1 MADCPLYVFCF
12 PIYPRL
18 TIVLSL
24 GLYLL
29 WKIGIAHGDVS
40 LSNMMYYEQDG
51 KKYGVLNDFDL
62 AAIMAVG
69 ERTPKKQGFE
79 RTGTLPFMALDLL
92 KYPNGQI
99 SRWFRHDLES
109 CMWCVVWQALAR
121 KQEHWYSDELTR
133 ISAEK
138 YQMLGLLGIS
148 YLKEEWEPFTPFLV
162 HWAES
167 FRYRDEA
174 RQKLIKFLKINEE
187 RIKAWQDADGK
198 AIDADFMRL
207 DAQAGKNMMEIEGVE
222 ALEDLSWIEIAADAL
237 S

>member
-1 MADCPLYVFCF
+1 MAFNHSTHL
-12 PIYPRL
+12 RL
-18 TIVLSL
+18 TSILFL

-79 RTGTLPFMALDLL
+79 RTGTLPFMAIDLL
-92 KYPNGQI
+92 RYPDGQI

-109 CMWCVVWQALAR
+109 CMWCLVWQALAK

-133 ISAEK
+133 ISNDKSA
-138 YQMLGLLGIS
+138 MLNALDIS
-148 YLKEEWEPFTPFLV
+148 HLKQEWEPFTLFLV
-162 HWAES
+162 HWARS
-167 FRYRDEA
+167 FRNRGDA
-174 RQKLIKFLKINEE
+174 HKSLTLILKDDEE
-187 RIKAWQDADGK
+187 RIKIWQDADGK
-198 AIDADFMRL
+198 AIDADFMRP
-207 DAQAGKNMMEIEGVE
+207 DAQAGKILVKIEGVE
-222 ALEDLSWIEIAADAL
+222 ALEDLSWIEIVVDAHT
-237 S
+237 

>member
-1 MADCPLYVFCF
+1 MFYF

-18 TIVLSL
+18 TIVLSP

-79 RTGTLPFMALDLL
+79 RTGTLPFMAIDLL
-92 KYPNGQI
+92 RYPDGQI

-109 CMWCVVWQALAR
+109 CMWCVVWQALAKER
-121 KQEHWYSDELTR
+121 EHWYSEDLTR
-133 ISAEK
+133 IDAEK
-138 YQMLGLLGIS
+138 SKILGMLDIS
-148 YLKEEWEPFTPFLV
+148 HLKEEWQPFIPFLE
-162 HWAES
+162 HWTFSLSDRLNARRRLVSRIVAE
-167 FRYRDEA
+167 
-174 RQKLIKFLKINEE
+174 EE
-187 RIKAWQDADGK
+187 RIKAWQDADDK
-198 AIDADFMRL
+198 MNDADFMRP
-207 DAQAGKNMMEIEGVE
+207 DAEARKNMMKIEGVE
-222 ALEDLSWIEIAADAL
+222 ALEDLRWIEIVVGVRT
-237 S
+237 

>member
-1 MADCPLYVFCF
+1 MNHSTH
-12 PIYPRL
+12 PRL
-18 TIVLSL
+18 TSILFV

-79 RTGTLPFMALDLL
+79 RTGTLPFMAIDLL
-92 KYPNGQI
+92 RHSNGQI

-109 CMWCVVWQALAR
+109 CMWCLVWQALAR

-138 YQMLGLLGIS
+138 SGMLSLLDIS
-148 YLKEEWEPFTPFLV
+148 YLKEEWEPFTLFLV

-167 FRYRDEA
+167 FRYREDA
-174 RQKLIKFLKINEE
+174 RVGLTLSLDSNEE
-187 RIKAWQDADGK
+187 KIKVWQDADDK
-198 AIDADFMRL
+198 AIDADFMRPE
-207 DAQAGKNMMEIEGVE
+207 AQAGKKMVKDEGVE
-222 ALEDLSWIEIAADAL
+222 ALEDLRWIEIVVGFRT
-237 S
+237 

>member
-1 MADCPLYVFCF
+1 MNHSTH
-12 PIYPRL
+12 PRL
-18 TIVLSL
+18 TSILFV

-79 RTGTLPFMALDLL
+79 RTGTLPFMAIDLL
-92 KYPNGQI
+92 RYPNGQI

-109 CMWCVVWQALAR
+109 CMWCLVWQALAR
-121 KQEHWYSDELTR
+121 KQEHWYGEELTR

-138 YQMLGLLGIS
+138 SDTLGLLDKS
-148 YLKEEWEPFTPFLV
+148 CLKPEWKPYYLFIV
-162 HWAES
+162 HWARS
-167 FRYRDEA
+167 FRYREEA
-174 RQKLIKFLKINEE
+174 RVGLTLSLDSNEE
-187 RIKAWQDADGK
+187 KIKVWQDADDK
-198 AIDADFMRL
+198 AIDADFLRP
-207 DAQAGKNMMEIEGVE
+207 DAQAGKKMVKIEGVE
-222 ALEDLSWIEIAADAL
+222 ALEDLRWIETVVGVRM
-237 S
+237 